1 MTLNDEILRRLE
13 AVYEPA
19 MTVDDLVLAAQC
31 EPYQAYLFI
40 GRKLFGIRVAGMSG
54 NACPTRSIAV
64 ILGTNQTQ
72 VSRTLRSLKGTYP
85 QTAKVM

>member
-1 MTLNDEILRRLE
+1 MTLNDEILTRLE

-19 MTVDDLVLAAQC
+19 MAVDDLVLAAEC
-31 EPYQAYLFI
+31 EPYQAYMFI
-40 GRKLFGIRVAGMSG
+40 GRKLFEIRAAGMSRHG
-54 NACPTRSIAV
+54 NPTRTIAA